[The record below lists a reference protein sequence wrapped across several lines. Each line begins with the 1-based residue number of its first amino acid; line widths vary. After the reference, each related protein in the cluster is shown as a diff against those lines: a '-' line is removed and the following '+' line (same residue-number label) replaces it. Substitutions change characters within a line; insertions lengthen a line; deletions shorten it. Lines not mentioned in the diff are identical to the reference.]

1 MSNQR
6 AGNWKPAAMSDSG
19 DRISIREIISFAQS
33 AQEMLELKGE
43 EDSAF
48 YFEQIVDWL
57 KTNPQKGLR
66 DAGTVLGL

>member
-6 AGNWKPAAMSDSG
+6 AGNWKPAAMGDG
-19 DRISIREIISFAQS
+19 DRMSIREVISFAKS

-43 EDSAF
+43 EDAAF

-57 KTNPQKGLR
+57 QTNPQKGLR